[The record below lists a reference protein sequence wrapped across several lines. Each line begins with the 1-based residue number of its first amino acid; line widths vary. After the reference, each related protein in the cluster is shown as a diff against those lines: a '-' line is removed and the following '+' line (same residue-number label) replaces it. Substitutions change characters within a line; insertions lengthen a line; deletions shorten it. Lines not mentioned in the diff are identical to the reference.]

1 MDTLLSLSG
10 MALGGQGIAGTAELA
25 ARTAASADANEGSG
39 DVVTFSAQARA
50 LSRTLVVASNAAL
63 ASNASAAG
71 GAIASNG
78 GMPLPVHSLG
88 LGVTDDGSDGS
99 GAKDLQSLK
108 QMIQNI
114 KDQIQTVEK
123 SSLSQKEKENKLMN
137 LRSELARAQ
146 EEYQKAVLD
155 GVGGIPRTGTPAQG
169 MGSSLT

>member
-1 MDTLLSLSG
+1 MDTILSLSG
-10 MALGGQGIAGTAELA
+10 MDGLGRTIGGAAGNPDRPATG
-25 ARTAASADANEGSG
+25 ADAATAG
-39 DVVTFSAQARA
+39 DLVTFSAQARA
-50 LSRTLVVASNAAL
+50 LARALPAASNATIASNAAMGGEAA
-63 ASNASAAG
+63 ASNAG
-71 GAIASNG
+71 TPRI
-78 GMPLPVHSLG
+78 VHSLG

-99 GAKDLQSLK
+99 DAKDLQSLT

-123 SSLSQKEKENKLMN
+123 SSLAQKEKENKLVN